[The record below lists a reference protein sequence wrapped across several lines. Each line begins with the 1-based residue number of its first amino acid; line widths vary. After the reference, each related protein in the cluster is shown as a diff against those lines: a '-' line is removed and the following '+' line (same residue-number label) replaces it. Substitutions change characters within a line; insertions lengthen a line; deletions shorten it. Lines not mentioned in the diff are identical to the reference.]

1 MSNFAMVNIRLFGED
16 LLEYR
21 LMALQEGKSFSPY
34 IRAILRSYAK
44 HPKRTRSRREAANY

>member
-1 MSNFAMVNIRLFGED
+1 MSNVVMVNIRLSREE

-21 LMALQEGKSFSPY
+21 QMALQEGKSFSAY

-44 HPKRTRSRREAANY
+44 HKQHRKASQGSV